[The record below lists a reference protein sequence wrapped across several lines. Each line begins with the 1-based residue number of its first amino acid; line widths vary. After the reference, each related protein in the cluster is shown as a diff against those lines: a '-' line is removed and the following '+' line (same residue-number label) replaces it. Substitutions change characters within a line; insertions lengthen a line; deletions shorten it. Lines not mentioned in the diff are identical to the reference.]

1 MRRMTANTGP
11 LTATTLD
18 AIGHTPLIELRRIPE
33 GRGRILAKAE
43 FLNPGGSKKDRIA
56 AQIIREAETEERLHP
71 GQPVVELTSGNT
83 GAGLALVCSATGHPF
98 TAVMSRGNSGE
109 RAQMMRALGAEVVLI
124 DQSLTSQ
131 PGRVSGDDLD
141 EVEHEAQRLCTE
153 RGAFRADQFTLPGN
167 YRAHY
172 MGTALEIVSQAER
185 FDAFCDFVGTGGSFA
200 GCAKRFKEED
210 DTIGC
215 YVVEPSSSPAL
226 AGLPILDPRHR
237 IQGGGYSRR
246 HLPMLD
252 LASVVPDGYL
262 TVTDEEAMG
271 YARRLAREEGLFT
284 GISSGANVAAAMKL
298 LDGPYAGGT
307 VVVLLNDTGL
317 KYLSTEL
324 CPRGEWLALSSGPDL
339 ARYPFVSD
347 GSTAVA

>member
-1 MRRMTANTGP
+1 MRGMTAKARP
-11 LTATTLD
+11 LDGTVLD
-18 AIGHTPLIELRRIPE
+18 AIGHTPLIELRRIPQ

-56 AQIIREAETEERLHP
+56 AQMIREAEAEGRLQP
-71 GQPVVELTSGNT
+71 GQLVVELTSGNT

-109 RAQMMRALGAEVVLI
+109 RAQMMRALGAEVVLV
-124 DQSLTSQ
+124 DQSLNSQ
-131 PGRVSGDDLD
+131 PGRVSGADLN
-141 EVEHEAQRLCTE
+141 EVEHEAQRLCAE

-172 MGTALEIVSQAER
+172 TGTAVEILSQAEG

-200 GCAKRFKEED
+200 GCTKRFKERD
-210 DTIGC
+210 DSIGC

-226 AGLPILDPRHR
+226 AGLRILDPRHR
-237 IQGGGYSRR
+237 IQGGGYSRQ

-252 LASVVPDGYL
+252 LASVTPDGYL

-271 YARRLAREEGLFT
+271 FARRLAQEEGLFC

-298 LDGPYAGGT
+298 LCGACAGGT

-324 CPRGEWLALSSGPDL
+324 CPREA
-339 ARYPFVSD
+339 
-347 GSTAVA
+347 